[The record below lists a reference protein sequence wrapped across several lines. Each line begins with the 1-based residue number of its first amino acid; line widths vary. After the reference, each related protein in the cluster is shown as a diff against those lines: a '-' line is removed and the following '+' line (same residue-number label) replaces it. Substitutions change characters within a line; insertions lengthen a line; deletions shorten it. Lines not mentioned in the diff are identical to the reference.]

1 MADEKLRDGLAI
13 DFITPSFNP
22 TETSVVGTKPT
33 YIRLAYIAAGNAGY
47 SRYYGDTLTWEQL
60 AKADLKW
67 GQSTTILF
75 DTLKAGWTYVYNCV
89 EERFTVT
96 NDMSKVVYAINTNKI
111 SNFGITWEILTS
123 HQFWIEYTDSAS
135 NIWFLI
141 GTKKPKHKPSV
152 DPDNPDK
159 PPIDPDNPDPDNPDP
174 DNPDPDNPEY
184 WKIKFGPI
192 RATYADQYYTKNLH
206 HTDKRLA
213 STPEYIMWTLDN
225 KLEQDIQFIQEVP
238 TIIRSSIPVRD
249 IRGDFTPQMVIA
261 HDKAK
266 EGQQYKERSAV
277 LTIQQHMTL
286 LLALVGANL
295 YYHRGN
301 PVIEPWM
308 LWEIWKWLGQINI
321 PEAVDTIFDIM
332 PNWGE

>member
-1 MADEKLRDGLAI
+1 MAATKTRDGLAI
-13 DFITPSFNP
+13 DFITPSINP

-47 SRYYGDTLTWEQL
+47 SRYFGDTLTWEQL
-60 AKADLKW
+60 SKADLRW
-67 GQSTTILF
+67 GTSTTILF
-75 DTLKAGWTYVYNCV
+75 STLQAGWSYVYNCV

-96 NDMSKVVYAINTNKI
+96 DDKGKVVYAINTNLI
-111 SNFGITWEILTS
+111 SDFGITWEILTS

-141 GTKKPKHKPSV
+141 GTKKTKHNPSV

-159 PPIDPDNPDPDNPDP
+159 PPIDPDYPDP

-192 RATYADQYYTKNLH
+192 RATYADLYYTKDLH

-213 STPEYIMWTLDN
+213 SRPEYIMWTLDN
-225 KLEQDIQFIQEVP
+225 ELEQSIDNIQAVP
-238 TIIRSSIPVRD
+238 TIIRSNVPVRD

-261 HDKAK
+261 HDKVK
-266 EGQQYKERSAV
+266 EVNPCKKRKAV
-277 LTIQQHMTL
+277 LTIEQHMTL
-286 LLALVGANL
+286 LLALVSANL
-295 YYHRGN
+295 YYRRGN

-308 LWEIWKWLGQINI
+308 LWEMWKWLGQINV

>member
-96 NDMSKVVYAINTNKI
+96 NNEDKVVYAINTNKI
-111 SNFGITWEILTS
+111 SDFGITWEILTS

-152 DPDNPDK
+152 N
-159 PPIDPDNPDPDNPDP
+159 P

-192 RATYADQYYTKNLH
+192 RATYADQYYTKDLH

-225 KLEQDIQFIQEVP
+225 KLEQDIQFIQEIP
-238 TIIRSSIPVRD
+238 TIIRPSVPVRD

-266 EGQQYKERSAV
+266 EGQQHKERSAV

-286 LLALVGANL
+286 LLALAGANI

-308 LWEIWKWLGQINI
+308 LWEIWKWLGQINV

>member
-1 MADEKLRDGLAI
+1 MADGKSRNGLVV

-22 TETSVVGTKPT
+22 TETSVAGTKPT
-33 YIRLAYIAAGNAGY
+33 YIRLTYIAAGNAGY
-47 SRYYGDTLTWEQL
+47 SRYFGDTLTWEQL

-67 GQSTTILF
+67 GKSTTILF
-75 DTLKAGWTYVYNCV
+75 NTLEAGWTYVYNCV

-96 NDMSKVVYAINTNKI
+96 NNKGKVVYAINTNKI
-111 SNFGITWEILTS
+111 SDFGITWEILTS

-152 DPDNPDK
+152 EPDNPDK
-159 PPIDPDNPDPDNPDP
+159 PPIDPDNPDPDNP
-174 DNPDPDNPEY
+174 EY
-184 WKIKFGPI
+184 WKTVFGPI
-192 RATYADQYYTKNLH
+192 RAIYAEQYYTKDFY

-213 STPEYIMWTLDN
+213 SAPECIVWTLDN
-225 KLEQDIQFIQEVP
+225 ELEQDIQFIQEVP
-238 TIIRSSIPVRD
+238 TIIRARVPARD
-249 IRGDFTPQMVIA
+249 IRGDFTPHMVIA

-266 EGQQYKERSAV
+266 EGKHYKERSAV

-286 LLALVGANL
+286 LLALVNANM

-308 LWEIWKWLGQINI
+308 LWEIWKWLGQINP
-321 PEAVDTIFDIM
+321 PEAVDTIFDII

>member
-1 MADEKLRDGLAI
+1 MADGKSRNGLVV

-22 TETSVVGTKPT
+22 TETSVAGTKPT

-47 SRYYGDTLTWEQL
+47 SRYFGDTLTWEQL

-67 GQSTTILF
+67 GKSTTILF
-75 DTLKAGWTYVYNCV
+75 NTLEAGWTYVYNCV
-89 EERFTVT
+89 EQRFTVT
-96 NDMSKVVYAINTNKI
+96 NNKGKVVYAINTNRI
-111 SNFGITWEILTS
+111 SDFGITWEILTS

-152 DPDNPDK
+152 DPDNPE
-159 PPIDPDNPDPDNPDP
+159 PPIDPDNPDP

-192 RATYADQYYTKNLH
+192 RATYADQYYTKDLH

-225 KLEQDIQFIQEVP
+225 ELEQNIQFIQEVP
-238 TIIRSSIPVRD
+238 TIIRASVPVRD

-266 EGQQYKERSAV
+266 EGKKSRERNAV

-286 LLALVGANL
+286 LLALVSANL
-295 YYHRGN
+295 YYRRGN

-308 LWEIWKWLGQINI
+308 LWELWKWLGQINP
-321 PEAVDTIFDIM
+321 PEAVDTIFDII